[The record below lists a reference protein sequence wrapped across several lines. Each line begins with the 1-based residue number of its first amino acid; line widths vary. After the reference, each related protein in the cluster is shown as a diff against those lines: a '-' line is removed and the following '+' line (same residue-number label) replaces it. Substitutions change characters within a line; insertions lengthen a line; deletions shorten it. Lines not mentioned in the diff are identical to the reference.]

1 MNVRLYVL
9 LYLYALL
16 VLLAVSAFQSRPG
29 YMDAEYYYANGLGLA
44 QGQGF
49 SEPFLWNYL
58 DEPQGLPHPAFTYW
72 MPLSSLLAAAG
83 IELSGWINFYG
94 AKIGFLLLAA
104 CIAPLTARLA
114 FSFSKQRWAA
124 WLAGFLAVFPGFY
137 LAFLGTTD
145 TFGITMLLGLL
156 WLWVAHR
163 TLSDDSGERSLLLN
177 ALALGLVSGLMH
189 LTRADGLLWLGMGG
203 IVAGMAVLIS
213 KPQGQG
219 IQQSSRRIGITLLVF
234 LLIGVGYSV
243 TMLPWIWRNLAIF
256 GTPLAPGGGKVLWLT
271 DYDDIYLFPASI
283 LAAARWWSTGLGEI
297 IRARLWALGQNF
309 QTALA
314 VQGMV
319 FLMPLS
325 LAGAWQLRNDRRVQL
340 GVLAWGLIFL
350 IFVLVFPYPGARG
363 GFFHSGAAL
372 QPLWWAL
379 VPSGLAVFIAW
390 GERRRSWRPEQARVI
405 LGVGL
410 IGLAAVYSVI
420 VTWPKVIGEQV
431 VAPAWG
437 QSGASYLRLESHLD
451 SLGVPREAI
460 RMVNNPPGHFAAT
473 GRMAIVI
480 PDGDVDMLVSAAR
493 RYHAGYLLLDENYPQ
508 GLAELF
514 ANPSEQTKLEYLGEF
529 EQTLIFRI
537 VTD

>member
-104 CIAPLTARLA
+104 CVAPLTARLA

-163 TLSDDSGERSLLLN
+163 TLSGDSGERSLLLN

-189 LTRADGLLWLGMGG
+189 LTRADG
-203 IVAGMAVLIS
+203 
-213 KPQGQG
+213 
-219 IQQSSRRIGITLLVF
+219 
-234 LLIGVGYSV
+234 
-243 TMLPWIWRNLAIF
+243 
-256 GTPLAPGGGKVLWLT
+256 VLWA
-271 DYDDIYLFPASI
+271 PV
-283 LAAARWWSTGLGEI
+283 
-297 IRARLWALGQNF
+297 AL
-309 QTALA
+309 LA
-314 VQGMV
+314 VTSICGTCMCMEKRERPV
-319 FLMPLS
+319 SKRLMC
-325 LAGAWQLRNDRRVQL
+325 
-340 GVLAWGLIFL
+340 I
-350 IFVLVFPYPGARG
+350 
-363 GFFHSGAAL
+363 
-372 QPLWWAL
+372 
-379 VPSGLAVFIAW
+379 PSG
-390 GERRRSWRPEQARVI
+390 G
-405 LGVGL
+405 
-410 IGLAAVYSVI
+410 
-420 VTWPKVIGEQV
+420 
-431 VAPAWG
+431 
-437 QSGASYLRLESHLD
+437 
-451 SLGVPREAI
+451 
-460 RMVNNPPGHFAAT
+460 
-473 GRMAIVI
+473 
-480 PDGDVDMLVSAAR
+480 
-493 RYHAGYLLLDENYPQ
+493 
-508 GLAELF
+508 
-514 ANPSEQTKLEYLGEF
+514 
-529 EQTLIFRI
+529 
-537 VTD
+537 